1 MSYCLILCRS
11 LTYAQRAVRTLE
23 GAGIPAV
30 VARAPHIYLESGCGY
45 CARIS
50 EKRLEDAVAVLKKVG
65 IIPDRVLWQGPEGA
79 FREVAL

>member
-1 MSYCLILCRS
+1 MSYYLIICRS

-23 GAGIPAV
+23 AAGITAV
-30 VARAPHIYLESGCGY
+30 VARAPQIYLDAGCGY

-50 EKRLEDAVAVLKKVG
+50 EKRLEDALDALDRVG
-65 IIPDRVLWQGPEGA
+65 IHPDRVLRQGPDGA

>member
-1 MSYCLILCRS
+1 MSYYLILCRS

-23 GAGIPAV
+23 AAGITAV
-30 VARAPHIYLESGCGY
+30 VTRAPQIFLDSGCGY

-50 EKRLEDAVAVLKKVG
+50 EKHLEEALTALNHVG
-65 IIPDRVLWQGPEGA
+65 IQPDRVLRQGPEGT